1 MGRDPSHGQVMKD
14 SKITVYVVEDDP
26 SIRFGLEEILNGEGF
41 EVHSCETGGN
51 AIEGIGETLP
61 DLILL
66 DVMLPE
72 KSGYEIA
79 KELRKNGSRIPV
91 LMLTA
96 RGQEMDKVI
105 GLNSGADDYVTKPFG
120 VNELLARINALL
132 RRTQEWGRP
141 SVEADSEEDS
151 VMIFGDAEI
160 DRNTYEARIA
170 GQVHPLTPREMELI
184 CFIHQHRG
192 VVLTR
197 DRLLEEVWGVKYF
210 GTTRTLDQC
219 IAQVRKKIG
228 DEGRTPKYLL
238 TVHGVGYKMAQEVV
252 ASE

>member
-1 MGRDPSHGQVMKD
+1 MKE
-14 SKITVYVVEDDP
+14 STITVYVVEDDP
-26 SIRFGLEEILNGEGF
+26 SIRFGLEEILRGEGF
-41 EVHSCETGGN
+41 LVSSCENGGN

-79 KELRKNGSRIPV
+79 KELRRKGCRIPV

-132 RRTQEWGRP
+132 RRSQDWGGGDSSKAP
-141 SVEADSEEDS
+141 VESVI
-151 VMIFGDAEI
+151 VFGDAEV
-160 DRNTYEARIA
+160 DRNNYEARM
-170 GQVHPLTPREMELI
+170 GDEVHSLTPREMELI
-184 CFIHQHRG
+184 VFLHENRG
-192 VVLTR
+192 IVLTR

-238 TVHGVGYKMAQEVV
+238 TVHGVGYKMAQEPV
-252 ASE
+252 ASK